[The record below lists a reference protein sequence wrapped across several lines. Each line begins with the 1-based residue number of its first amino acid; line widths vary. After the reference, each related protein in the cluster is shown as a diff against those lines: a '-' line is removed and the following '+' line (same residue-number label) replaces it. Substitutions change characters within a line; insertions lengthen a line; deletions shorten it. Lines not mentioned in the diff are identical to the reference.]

1 MHQLSLRGLGI
12 ALVTPF
18 DADKQVDYQA
28 LARIVNYVID
38 NGADYIVVLGTTGET
53 PTLTASEK
61 EIIRHFVAK
70 ENRGR
75 IPLVLGMG
83 SNNTMG
89 LVEEIKNTDF
99 DGYSAIL
106 SIVPFYNKPTQE
118 GIYRHFA
125 EVAKASPLPV
135 VLYNVPGRT
144 GVNMT
149 AETTLR
155 LAREFPNIIAVKE
168 ASGNMKQIEDIISNC
183 PDDFEVISGDD
194 GLTYALIS
202 MGAKGVISVVGNGFP
217 CEFGKM
223 VHLCLNGD
231 FEAARTLH
239 YAFRQM
245 NQVLFVDGNP
255 AGIKYLLA
263 DMGLCRNELRLPLVP
278 ASAETAGKID
288 HILKA
293 LRQSPYTSDCRS
305 K

>member
-53 PTLTASEK
+53 PTLTADEK
-61 EIIRHFVAK
+61 ECVRRFVAK

-75 IPLVLGMG
+75 VPLVLGMG

-99 DGYSAIL
+99 NGYSAIL
-106 SIVPFYNKPTQE
+106 SIVPFYNKPSQE

-144 GVNMT
+144 GANMT

-155 LAREFPNIIAVKE
+155 LAGDFPNIIAVKE
-168 ASGNMKQIEDIISNC
+168 ASGNLKQIEDIIDNC
-183 PDDFEVISGDD
+183 ADDFQVISGDD
-194 GLTYALIS
+194 GLTYTLMA

-217 CEFGKM
+217 CEFGTM
-223 VHLCLNGD
+223 VHLCLKGD
-231 FEAARTLH
+231 FEAARTIH
-239 YAFRQM
+239 YAFREM
-245 NQVLFVDGNP
+245 NKDLFADGNP

-278 ASAETAGKID
+278 ACEETAGMID
-288 HILKA
+288 RTLHT
-293 LRQSPYTSDCRS
+293 LRDLPCIADCRS